1 MSIKLDHRTF
11 RPSFVGLPRCCLNRY
26 YASILLTVLFKRR
39 VGLVA
44 SDSDE
49 NLKEKK
55 KKKNFLARTLV
66 NFHREIYIYILL
78 FDIYKYQRLAKFV
91 FVFFTTR
98 NGNERYP
105 IVYEPR
111 ETTISPLCIFTFPL
125 R

>member
-55 KKKNFLARTLV
+55 KRKIFSLERLLIFIARY
-66 NFHREIYIYILL
+66 IYIYYYSTYIN
-78 FDIYKYQRLAKFV
+78 IK
-91 FVFFTTR
+91 
-98 NGNERYP
+98 G
-105 IVYEPR
+105 
-111 ETTISPLCIFTFPL
+111 
-125 R
+125 

>member
-55 KKKNFLARTLV
+55 KRKIFSLERLLIFIARY
-66 NFHREIYIYILL
+66 IYIYYYSTYIN
-78 FDIYKYQRLAKFV
+78 IKAKFV

>member
-26 YASILLTVLFKRR
+26 YASILLTVLFKRH

-49 NLKEKK
+49 NLKEK

-66 NFHREIYIYILL
+66 NFHREIYIHILL
-78 FDIYKYQRLAKFV
+78 FDMYKYHRLAKFA
-91 FVFFTTR
+91 FFATR